1 MTAAFAAM
9 VAACTAVTKA
19 GPKECLAFAVFAVLL
34 SNITALRRL
43 TPAAV
48 PLLMGFC
55 GLILPVKLT
64 LIIYI
69 CCIITAF
76 IKKNYYYSFPLLL
89 ILTLFCCVLSAGK
102 ESSPYAFIGLLLLL
116 PLAAG
121 VCPKDKIKGLCIAL
135 AVSLPISFG
144 YGRVPATV
152 LLLPALIPVLMQ
164 GGRRIQ
170 SFREE

>member
-9 VAACTAVTKA
+9 VAACIAVTKA
-19 GPKECLAFAVFAVLL
+19 GPKECVLFAIFAVLL
-34 SNITALRRL
+34 SNIKSLRRI

-48 PLLMGFC
+48 PLLMAFC
-55 GLILPVKLT
+55 GLVLPGKQTV
-64 LIIYI
+64 IIYI

-76 IKKNYYYSFPLLL
+76 IKKNFYFSFPLLL
-89 ILTLFCCVLSAGK
+89 ILTLLSAVLSGGD
-102 ESSPYAFIGLLLLL
+102 ESAQHAYIGLVLLL

-121 VCPKDKIKGLCIAL
+121 VCPADRVKGLCIAL
-135 AVSLPISFG
+135 AVSLPVSFG
-144 YGRVPATV
+144 FGRTQAIA

>member
-1 MTAAFAAM
+1 MTAA
-9 VAACTAVTKA
+9 CIAVTEA
-19 GPKECLAFAVFAVLL
+19 GPVECAVFALLAVLF
-34 SNITALRRL
+34 SNIKALRRI

-48 PLLMGFC
+48 PLLMAFC

-76 IKKNYYYSFPLLL
+76 IKKNFYYSFPLLL
-89 ILTLFCCVLSAGK
+89 ILTLLSAVLSGGD
-102 ESSPYAFIGLLLLL
+102 ESAQHAYIGLILLL

-121 VCPKDKIKGLCIAL
+121 VCPADRVKGLCIAL

-144 YGRVPATV
+144 LGRVSATA

>member
-9 VAACTAVTKA
+9 VAACIAVTKA
-19 GPKECLAFAVFAVLL
+19 GPEECVLFAIFAVLL
-34 SNITALRRL
+34 SNTKALRRI

-48 PLLMGFC
+48 PLLMAFC
-55 GLILPVKLT
+55 GLALPGKQTV
-64 LIIYI
+64 IIYI

-76 IKKNYYYSFPLLL
+76 IKKNFYYSFPLLL
-89 ILTLFCCVLSAGK
+89 ILTAVCSALSTGR
-102 ESSPYAFIGLLLLL
+102 ENSPYAFIGLLLLL

-135 AVSLPISFG
+135 AVSLPVSFG
-144 YGRVPATV
+144 FGRTQAIA

>member
-9 VAACTAVTKA
+9 VAACIAVTKA
-19 GPKECLAFAVFAVLL
+19 GPEECVLFAIFAVLL
-34 SNITALRRL
+34 SNIKALRRI

-48 PLLMGFC
+48 PLLMAFC
-55 GLILPVKLT
+55 GLALPGKQTV
-64 LIIYI
+64 IIYI

-76 IKKNYYYSFPLLL
+76 IKKNFYFSFPLLL
-89 ILTLFCCVLSAGK
+89 ILTLLSAVLSGGD
-102 ESSPYAFIGLLLLL
+102 ESAQHAYIGLVLLL

-121 VCPKDKIKGLCIAL
+121 VCRGNKIKGLCTAL
-135 AVSLPISFG
+135 AVSLPVSFG
-144 YGRVPATV
+144 FGRTQAIA

>member
-9 VAACTAVTKA
+9 TAACIAVTKA
-19 GPKECLAFAVFAVLL
+19 GPKECAVFAIFAVLL
-34 SNITALRRL
+34 SNIKALRRL

-55 GLILPVKLT
+55 LTALPVKQT
-64 LIIYI
+64 VIIYT
-69 CCIITAF
+69 CCIITAC
-76 IKKNYYYSFPLLL
+76 IKRNFYYSFPLLL
-89 ILTLFCCVLSAGK
+89 ILTLFCSLLTAGK

-144 YGRVPATV
+144 FGSAQAIA

>member
-1 MTAAFAAM
+1 M
-9 VAACTAVTKA
+9 VAACIAVTKA
-19 GPKECLAFAVFAVLL
+19 GPEECVLFAIFAVLL
-34 SNITALRRL
+34 SNIKSLRRI

-48 PLLMGFC
+48 PLLMAFC
-55 GLILPVKLT
+55 GLALPGKQTV
-64 LIIYI
+64 IIYI

-76 IKKNYYYSFPLLL
+76 IKKNFYYSFPLLL
-89 ILTLFCCVLSAGK
+89 ILTLLSAVLSGGD
-102 ESSPYAFIGLLLLL
+102 ESAQHAYIGLILLL

-121 VCPKDKIKGLCIAL
+121 VCRGNKIKGLCTAL
-135 AVSLPISFG
+135 AVSLPVSFG
-144 YGRVPATV
+144 FGRTQAIA

>member
-9 VAACTAVTKA
+9 VAACIAVTKA
-19 GPKECLAFAVFAVLL
+19 GPEECVLFAIFAVLL
-34 SNITALRRL
+34 SNIKALRRI

-48 PLLMGFC
+48 PLLMAFC

-69 CCIITAF
+69 CCIVTAF
-76 IKKNYYYSFPLLL
+76 IKKNFYFSFPLLL
-89 ILTLFCCVLSAGK
+89 ILTLLSAVLSGGD
-102 ESSPYAFIGLLLLL
+102 ESAQHAYIGLVLLL

-121 VCPKDKIKGLCIAL
+121 VCRGNKIKGLCTAL
-135 AVSLPISFG
+135 AVSLPVSFG
-144 YGRVPATV
+144 FGRTQAIA

>member
-1 MTAAFAAM
+1 M
-9 VAACTAVTKA
+9 VAACIAVTKA
-19 GPKECLAFAVFAVLL
+19 GPEECVLFAIFAVLL
-34 SNITALRRL
+34 SNIKALRRL

-55 GLILPVKLT
+55 GLILPIKLT

-69 CCIITAF
+69 CCIVTAF
-76 IKKNYYYSFPLLL
+76 IKKNFYFSYPLLL
-89 ILTLFCCVLSAGK
+89 ILTLFSAVLSGGD
-102 ESSPYAFIGLLLLL
+102 ESAQHAYIGLVLLL

-121 VCPKDKIKGLCIAL
+121 VCPADRVKGLCIAL
-135 AVSLPISFG
+135 AVSLPVSFG
-144 YGRVPATV
+144 FGRTQAIA

>member
-9 VAACTAVTKA
+9 VAACIAVTKA
-19 GPKECLAFAVFAVLL
+19 GPKECVLFAIIAVLL
-34 SNITALRRL
+34 SNIKSLRRI

-64 LIIYI
+64 LILYI

-76 IKKNYYYSFPLLL
+76 IKKNFYFSFPLLL
-89 ILTLFCCVLSAGK
+89 ILTLLSAVLSGGD
-102 ESSPYAFIGLLLLL
+102 ESAQHAYIGLILLL

-121 VCPKDKIKGLCIAL
+121 VCRGNKIKGLCTAL
-135 AVSLPISFG
+135 AVSLPVSFG
-144 YGRVPATV
+144 FGRTQAIA

>member
-1 MTAAFAAM
+1 M
-9 VAACTAVTKA
+9 VAACIAVTKA
-19 GPKECLAFAVFAVLL
+19 GPEECVLFAIFAVLL
-34 SNITALRRL
+34 SNIKALRRI

-48 PLLMGFC
+48 PLLMGAC
-55 GLILPVKLT
+55 LLALPLKQT
-64 LIIYI
+64 LLIYI

-76 IKKNYYYSFPLLL
+76 IKKNFYYSFPLLL
-89 ILTLFCCVLSAGK
+89 ILSLLCSFLGNPG
-102 ESSPYAFIGLLLLL
+102 ESSPYGFIGLILLL

-121 VCPKDKIKGLCIAL
+121 VCRGNKIKGLCTAL
-135 AVSLPISFG
+135 AVSLPVSFG
-144 YGRVPATV
+144 LGRVSATA

>member
-1 MTAAFAAM
+1 VTAAFAAM
-9 VAACTAVTKA
+9 VAACIAVTKA
-19 GPKECLAFAVFAVLL
+19 GPEECVLFAIFAVLL
-34 SNITALRRL
+34 SNIKALRRI

-48 PLLMGFC
+48 PLLMGSC
-55 GLILPVKLT
+55 LLALPLKQT
-64 LIIYI
+64 LLIYI

-76 IKKNYYYSFPLLL
+76 IKKNFYYSLPLLL
-89 ILTLFCCVLSAGK
+89 TLTLFCSVFGSAG
-102 ESSPYAFIGLLLLL
+102 ESSPYGFIGLILLL

-121 VCPKDKIKGLCIAL
+121 VCPADRVKGLCTAL
-135 AVSLPISFG
+135 AVSLPVSFG
-144 YGRVPATV
+144 FGRTQAIA

>member
-1 MTAAFAAM
+1 MTAA
-9 VAACTAVTKA
+9 CIAVTEA
-19 GPKECLAFAVFAVLL
+19 GPVECTVFALLAVLL
-34 SNITALRRL
+34 SNIKSLRRI

-48 PLLMGFC
+48 PLLMAFC
-55 GLILPVKLT
+55 GLVLPGKQTV
-64 LIIYI
+64 IIYI

-76 IKKNYYYSFPLLL
+76 IKKNFYLSFPLLL
-89 ILTLFCCVLSAGK
+89 ILTLLSAVLSGGDEIAQHA
-102 ESSPYAFIGLLLLL
+102 YIGLVLLL

-121 VCPKDKIKGLCIAL
+121 VCRGNKIKGLCIAL

-144 YGRVPATV
+144 LGRTQAIA

>member
-9 VAACTAVTKA
+9 VAACIAVTKA
-19 GPKECLAFAVFAVLL
+19 GPKECAVFAIFAVLL
-34 SNITALRRL
+34 SNIKALRRL

-55 GLILPVKLT
+55 LMVLPVKQT
-64 LIIYI
+64 AIIYI

-76 IKKNYYYSFPLLL
+76 IKKNFYLSFPLLL
-89 ILTLFCCVLSAGK
+89 ILTLFCSLLSARK
-102 ESSPYAFIGLLLLL
+102 ESLPFAFIGLLLLL

-121 VCPKDKIKGLCIAL
+121 VFTKDKIKGLCIAL

-144 YGRVPATV
+144 FGQVQATA
-152 LLLPALIPVLMQ
+152 LLLPPLIPVLMQ

>member
-1 MTAAFAAM
+1 MTAAFAAI
-9 VAACTAVTKA
+9 VAACIAVTKA
-19 GPKECLAFAVFAVLL
+19 GPKECVLFAIFAVLL
-34 SNITALRRL
+34 SNIKALRRI

-48 PLLMGFC
+48 PLLMAFC
-55 GLILPVKLT
+55 GLALPGKQTV
-64 LIIYI
+64 IIYI

-76 IKKNYYYSFPLLL
+76 IKKNFYFSFPLLL
-89 ILTLFCCVLSAGK
+89 ILTLLSAVLSGGD
-102 ESSPYAFIGLLLLL
+102 ESAQHAYIGLVLLL

-121 VCPKDKIKGLCIAL
+121 VCHGNKIKGLCTAL

-144 YGRVPATV
+144 LGRVSATA

>member
-9 VAACTAVTKA
+9 TAACIAVTKA
-19 GPKECLAFAVFAVLL
+19 GPMECTVFAISAVLL
-34 SNITALRRL
+34 SNIKALRRL

-55 GLILPVKLT
+55 LLALPLKQTAV
-64 LIIYI
+64 IYTA
-69 CCIITAF
+69 CIITAF
-76 IKKNYYYSFPLLL
+76 IKKNFYYSFPLLL
-89 ILTLFCCVLSAGK
+89 ILTAVCSALSTGR
-102 ESSPYAFIGLLLLL
+102 ENSPYAFIGLLLLL

-135 AVSLPISFG
+135 AVSLPVSFG
-144 YGRVPATV
+144 LGRVSATA

>member
-1 MTAAFAAM
+1 MTAA
-9 VAACTAVTKA
+9 CIAVTKA
-19 GPKECLAFAVFAVLL
+19 GPKECAVFALLAVLL
-34 SNITALRRL
+34 SNIKALRRL

-69 CCIITAF
+69 CCIVTAF
-76 IKKNYYYSFPLLL
+76 IKKNFYYSFPLLL
-89 ILTLFCCVLSAGK
+89 ILSLLCSFLGNTG
-102 ESSPYAFIGLLLLL
+102 ESSHYGFIGLILLL

-121 VCPKDKIKGLCIAL
+121 VCPADRVKGLCFAL

-144 YGRVPATV
+144 LGRTQAIA